1 VAMKQLTPLMSCMS
15 VCINIPGDCS
25 CETILMPSSDEEAS
39 LAPSRSQS
47 QRNRMMKTRLQA
59 SLVVAPLSILEHS
72 RQKENIM
79 LNNNDKTTYLQIFSH
94 FLRDNSQPNTSEII
108 DSEPGVLRHVHREH
122 TLAAPF
128 NLLILKPLGKV
139 FNPYSPSFRPS

>member
-39 LAPSRSQS
+39 LAPSRSQR

-72 RQKENIM
+72 RQKENKM
-79 LNNNDKTTYLQIFSH
+79 LNNNDKT
-94 FLRDNSQPNTSEII
+94 EM
-108 DSEPGVLRHVHREH
+108 
-122 TLAAPF
+122 
-128 NLLILKPLGKV
+128 
-139 FNPYSPSFRPS
+139 